1 MDSVLKGIELV
12 SLGLRS
18 NLFGLGCPAHC
29 ASPGLGTVLAAFLG
43 GFCCGVSVAVYLVW
57 LLWTFPGPVD
67 FPAQNPEASV
77 PAGSPGFQRR
87 VLQLTQYLHGQQVQ
101 HQSRRRHH

>member
-1 MDSVLKGIELV
+1 MDSLVKGIELV

-29 ASPGLGTVLAAFLG
+29 SSPGLGTVLAAFLG
-43 GFCCGVSVAVYLVW
+43 GLCCGASVAVYLFW
-57 LLWTFPGPVD
+57 LFWTLPGPVESAVL
-67 FPAQNPEASV
+67 PPEASSS
-77 PAGSPGFQRR
+77 AGPPGIQRR

>member
-1 MDSVLKGIELV
+1 MDSLVKGIELV

-29 ASPGLGTVLAAFLG
+29 SSPGLGTVLASFLG
-43 GFCCGVSVAVYLVW
+43 GLCLGVTLAAYLVW
-57 LLWTFPGPVD
+57 LIWTLPSPLD
-67 FPAQNPEASV
+67 FTGSPTEAPV
-77 PAGSPGFQRR
+77 PAGPSGIQRR

-101 HQSRRRHH
+101 YQSRRRHH